1 MSCTVIERMLPCLGG
16 VSTFKLLPHTST
28 FLNSRNVLVDP
39 GHRSLFSAG
48 IWNPAREELSTIR
61 SNLLRSSARLRRII
75 SAPEFVSLFGEAK
88 PDPVYEQNIFGRSD
102 ALKVAPKGIDKNHK
116 DIDLLKCKTMIV
128 GLPYVSSFHL
138 IQRLSHTLDQFD
150 GR

>member
-1 MSCTVIERMLPCLGG
+1 MSEPPSPTY
-16 VSTFKLLPHTST
+16 TS
-28 FLNSRNVLVDP
+28 LKPLRILVDP

-88 PDPVYEQNIFGRSD
+88 PHPEYEQNIFGRSD

-116 DIDLLKCKTMIV
+116 DIDLLKCKTIIV
-128 GLPYVSSFHL
+128 GLPYVFSFHL
-138 IQRLSHTLDQFD
+138 M
-150 GR
+150 